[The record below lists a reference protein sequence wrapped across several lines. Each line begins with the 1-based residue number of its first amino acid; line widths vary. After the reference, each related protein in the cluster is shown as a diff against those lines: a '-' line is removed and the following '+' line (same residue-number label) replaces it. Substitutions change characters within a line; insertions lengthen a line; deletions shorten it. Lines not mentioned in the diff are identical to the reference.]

1 MRARWGSL
9 KSPDLVAYRATMA
22 FLNGRLEQRETVE
35 WALRL
40 KTSDAVKRAAILDLI
55 DSSSLAQKTI
65 SEPWLS
71 AWRLIQE
78 SWENSQIDD
87 RSSSQVYD
95 IRQRLKHGERSQI
108 LIGAIIQ
115 LVSARITVGF
125 IPEWHSEIRKLP
137 KRPRK
142 VDQLI
147 SVGLTSGEIVNP
159 QELGLSQIKDLDF
172 LMPLAHALDAAVVA
186 GLDAAHRI
194 GWDEKR
200 SPWRI
205 GLLNRVYFVPPNQRA
220 SGEHEPDE
228 FHRGIAPSVKLL
240 HSVIAQLAELDAQAA
255 LDFVLRWRRLQSPVH
270 TRLWAALSRDPSLTQ
285 ADDVASFLLSLD
297 DRLFWNQ
304 NSFPE
309 IAELR
314 AVRFREFAPTDQ
326 SAILTRLRR
335 GPPRAQWPKKLDKAR
350 VEKARLYWAIREF
363 RRIEMTG
370 TALPDS
376 DQAWIA
382 SQIAQFPDLIN
393 MTRVDDGFMGMP
405 KAQWVAPNPDAR
417 YDSLSGDE
425 RLKSLEAAL
434 SSARGEWDD
443 NLAGRATDWIQQRGN
458 QLKLITD
465 LEEGPGD
472 GADFPRVW
480 ERLGWAHSPGPAAG
494 ETSDP
499 PRDLI
504 GESNRVLS
512 LLEQLPPK
520 TIRQAVDGISQWLS
534 AWKKQIVGTQKG
546 LIVWLK
552 VWPIAVEETNAKQ
565 PTEDELDLNTTVQPS
580 GYQEPMDL
588 DTLNTS
594 VGKLV
599 GVFLAACPSVKP
611 GDQPFEDNAIQ
622 TQMRNAIE
630 DSIGPS
636 GLIVKYRLV
645 ESLFYFLNADLE
657 WTKKHLI
664 PPVLADSNDALILW
678 RAVGRRTRF
687 SQELALIGGAM
698 LERATDRRLGR
709 ETRQSLVFS
718 LVVEGLHSFQ
728 EKRSPMVPL
737 AKIQQMIRSI
747 DDEVRAFGAGAI
759 QRFVQESSARV
770 EGHPIPPSREE
781 LFRSAAKP
789 FLQQV
794 WPQERSLST
803 PGVSKALADLPVTA
817 GGEFVETVNTIERFL
832 VPFDCWAMHDYGF
845 YGEEDRD
852 AKLSKIDNEEK
863 AAALLV
869 LLDRTIGD
877 TETSVVPIDLGDALD
892 QVRKV
897 APTQVET
904 QIFRRLATA
913 ARRTQ

>member
-1 MRARWGSL
+1 MRPRWGNL
-9 KSPDLVAYRATMA
+9 KSTDLVAYRATIA
-22 FLNGRLEQRETVE
+22 FLSGRLEQRETVE

-40 KTSDAVKRAAILDLI
+40 KPSDDVKRAAILDRI
-55 DSSSLAQKTI
+55 DNTAGSTL

-78 SWENSQIDD
+78 SWENPLVDE

-95 IRQRLKHGERSQI
+95 IQQRLRHGERSQV

-115 LVSARITVGF
+115 LVSAKITVGP

-137 KRPRK
+137 KHPRK
-142 VDQLI
+142 LDQLI
-147 SVGLTSGEIVNP
+147 SVGFTSGEVVDP
-159 QELGLSQIKDLDF
+159 EEVGLSQIKDVDF
-172 LMPLAHALDAAVVA
+172 LLPLAHALDAAVVA
-186 GLDAAHRI
+186 GLDAARRI

-205 GLLNRVYFVPPNQRA
+205 GLLHRVYFVPEGQRA
-220 SGEHEPDE
+220 SDEHEPDE
-228 FHRGIAPSVKLL
+228 FHRGIAPSAKLL
-240 HSVIAQLAELDAQAA
+240 HSVVAQLAELDTQAA
-255 LDFVLRWRRLQSPVH
+255 LDFAHRWRRLQSSVH
-270 TRLWAALSRDPSLTQ
+270 VRLWAALSRHPRLTP
-285 ADDVASFLLSLD
+285 ADDAASFLLSLD

-304 NSFPE
+304 NSYPE

-314 AVRFREFAPTDQ
+314 AVRFKEFAPADQ
-326 SAILTRLRR
+326 ATILARLRR
-335 GPPRAQWPKKLDKAR
+335 RPPRAQWPKKLEKAR
-350 VEKARLYWAIREF
+350 VEKARLYWSIREL
-363 RRIEMTG
+363 RRIEITG
-370 TALPDS
+370 AALPEF
-376 DQAWIA
+376 DQAWIS

-417 YDSLSGDE
+417 YDELSGEE
-425 RLKSLEAAL
+425 RLKSLEVAL

-443 NLAGRATDWIQQRGN
+443 NLAGRAADWIQQRGN

-465 LEEGPGD
+465 LESVPD
-472 GADFPRVW
+472 SGADFSRVW
-480 ERLGWAHSPGPAAG
+480 ERFGWAHTPGLTPG
-494 ETSDP
+494 ETSNP
-499 PRDLI
+499 LRDLT
-504 GESNRVLS
+504 GEANRVLS
-512 LLEQLPPK
+512 LLEKLPSK
-520 TIRQAVDGISQWLS
+520 TIREAVDGISHWLS
-534 AWKKQIVGTQKG
+534 AWEKQVVGMQKG
-546 LIVWLK
+546 LVVWIKL
-552 VWPIAVEETNAKQ
+552 WPIAVKATNAKQ
-565 PTEDELDLNTTVQPS
+565 PAEDGVDLNTVVQPS
-580 GYQEPMDL
+580 DDQDPMDL

-611 GDQPFEDNAIQ
+611 GDQPFQENGAQ

-630 DSIGPS
+630 NSIGPS
-636 GLIVKYRLV
+636 GLIVKYRLI
-645 ESLFYFLNADLE
+645 EALLYFLNADLE

-664 PPVLADSNDALILW
+664 PPLQTDSHDALILW

-687 SQELALIGGAM
+687 SQELKLIGGPM
-698 LERATDRRLGR
+698 LERATNRRLGR

-728 EKRSPMVPL
+728 ERRPPVVPL
-737 AKIQQMIRSI
+737 ARIQQMIRSI

-759 QRFVQESSARV
+759 QRFVQESSAKI
-770 EGHPIPPSREE
+770 EGHPALPSREE

-803 PGVSKALADLPVTA
+803 PGVSKALADLPATA
-817 GGEFVETVNTIERFL
+817 GGAFVEAVNTIERFL

-845 YGEEDRD
+845 YGEEDGEAR
-852 AKLSKIDNEEK
+852 LSRIDDEEK
-863 AAALLV
+863 AAAFLV

-877 TETSVVPIDLGDALD
+877 TATAVIPIDLGDALD
-892 QVRKV
+892 QIRRV
-897 APTQVET
+897 APAQVET

-913 ARRTQ
+913 ARRA